1 MISILSVVTIFK
13 NATLQK
19 NVRIATPVQTVHVAS
34 PVQHVRVASPAQH
47 VRVASPVQHV
57 RTVSPVQH
65 VRVASP
71 VQLVSPAAPC
81 THHCAD
87 CTQNTN
93 TVPAS
98 KPKTCG
104 QSKVHLQFI
113 CFRDIMIYGLT
124 TPFSYLLSFI
134 LAFYICATPDVI
146 ISVPSTQLYLYD
158 AKREG
163 TGACVHKSPKWL
175 PTTW

>member
-1 MISILSVVTIFK
+1 MLLVVTIFK
-13 NATLQK
+13 NATSQK
-19 NVRIATPVQTVHVAS
+19 NVRIASPVQTVHVAS
-34 PVQHVRVASPAQH
+34 PVQH

-81 THHCAD
+81 THHCAG

-98 KPKTCG
+98 KPKTFG
-104 QSKVHLQFI
+104 QSKVQFM
-113 CFRDIMIYGLT
+113 CFRDITIYGLT
-124 TPFSYLLSFI
+124 TSFSYLLSFI
-134 LAFYICATPDVI
+134 LVYYICATPDVI

-158 AKREG
+158 AKTEG